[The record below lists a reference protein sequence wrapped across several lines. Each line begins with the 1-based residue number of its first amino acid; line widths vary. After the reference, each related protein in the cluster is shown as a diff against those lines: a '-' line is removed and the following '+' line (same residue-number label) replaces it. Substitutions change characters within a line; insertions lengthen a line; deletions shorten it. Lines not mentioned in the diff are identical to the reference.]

1 MTTQEKIFTFI
12 TTSLNPNGQ
21 LVYDPAQNL
30 LDSGTIDSLA
40 MIDLV
45 VYLEDTF
52 GISVATD
59 DLIPENFSTLDSI
72 AAYVARSTSVV
83 A

>member
-1 MTTQEKIFTFI
+1 MSTQEQIFTFI
-12 TTSLNPNGQ
+12 STTLNPNAQ
-21 LVYDPAQNL
+21 LTFDPTLNL

-59 DLIPENFSTLDSI
+59 DLVPDNFSTLDAI
-72 AAYVARSTSVV
+72 AAYVTRSMPAV

>member
-21 LVYDPAQNL
+21 LVYDPTQNL

>member
-1 MTTQEKIFTFI
+1 MTTQEQIFTFI
-12 TTSLNPNGQ
+12 TTTLNPNGQ
-21 LVYDPAQNL
+21 IAYDPTLNL

-45 VYLEDTF
+45 VFLEDTF

-59 DLIPENFSTLDSI
+59 DLIPDNFATLDAI
-72 AAYVARSTSVV
+72 ADYVARSSSAV

>member
-21 LVYDPAQNL
+21 LEFDPSVNL

-72 AAYVARSTSVV
+72 AAYVARSSPVV